1 MDWFLYDRDL
11 RHESVNHYQGVTEN
25 NANISLVFAGLIP
38 RQHLPVK
45 FNTQRTT
52 QLENTCSKLIIEP
65 LEQGVEYV
73 QCPMTSF
80 WCLYW

>member
-1 MDWFLYDRDL
+1 MDWFLYHREL

-38 RQHLPVK
+38 RRHLPVK
-45 FNTQRTT
+45 FSTQRTT
-52 QLENTCSKLIIEP
+52 QLGNTCSKLIIET

-73 QCPMTSF
+73 QCPMTLF
-80 WCLYW
+80 WSLYC